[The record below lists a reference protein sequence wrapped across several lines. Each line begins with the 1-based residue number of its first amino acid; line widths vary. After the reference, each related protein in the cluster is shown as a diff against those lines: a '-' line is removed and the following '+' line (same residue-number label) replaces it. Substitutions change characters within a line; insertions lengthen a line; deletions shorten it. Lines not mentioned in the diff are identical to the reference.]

1 MEEHSCGVIL
11 YTDKLGKREY
21 VLIME
26 PSGTYG
32 FPKGHIRKGETD
44 LDCALRECYE
54 ETGVK
59 PEIIPGLKRT
69 IRYNMAAKGRSKEVT
84 YFVGKYNDEELNP
97 QDSNI
102 QSCKKYDMDVALNLL
117 KFKQIKDILIETDY
131 MLDIRGNN

>member
-11 YTDKLGKREY
+11 YTDKNGFREY

-54 ETGVK
+54 ETGIK
-59 PEIIPGLKRT
+59 PEIMPNFKRT
-69 IRYNMAAKGRSKEVT
+69 IHYNMMAKGNTKEVT
-84 YFVGKYNDEELNP
+84 YFLGKYNDEELNP
-97 QDSNI
+97 KDSNI
-102 QSCKKYDMDVALNLL
+102 QSCKKYPIAAALNLI
-117 KFKQIKDILIETDY
+117 KFKQVKDILIETDY
-131 MLDIRGNN
+131 VIEMRGL